1 MTGQTRMELRD
12 KVALIT
18 GAASGIGRATA
29 QLFAREGAQVVCTDI
44 DDARGRETVELIRSE
59 GFAASYH
66 HADVT
71 DAEEL
76 AAVAERCA
84 TEVGKLDILFNN
96 AGRTARQTFE
106 ATTAQT
112 WKEMLDLHLTGVFLC
127 SQAFLAMMK
136 KAGSGSIINHASV
149 DSLFGN
155 PSIAAYSA
163 AKGGL
168 IPLTHVMAHDLAKYQ
183 IRVNSISS
191 GGIFTAM
198 SLGKE
203 KVTASRVA
211 VTPLKRMG
219 TPEEVASVALFFA
232 SPASSFVNGANLVVD
247 GGRTAITQGCFDA

>member
-1 MTGQTRMELRD
+1 MILEN
-12 KVALIT
+12 KIALIT
-18 GAASGIGRATA
+18 GAASGVGRATA
-29 QLFAREGAQVVCTDI
+29 QLFAREGATLICTDI
-44 DDARGRETVELIRSE
+44 DDVRGLETVGLIRGE
-59 GFAASYH
+59 GLEAAYY
-66 HADVT
+66 HAD
-71 DAEEL
+71 ASNSQEL
-76 AAVAERCA
+76 AAVADRCA
-84 TEVGKLDILFNN
+84 GDFGQLDILFNN
-96 AGRTARQTFE
+96 AGRTVKQTFE
-106 ATTAQT
+106 ATTEQT

-127 SQAFLAMMK
+127 SRHFLPMMK

-203 KVTASRVA
+203 RVTASRIA
-211 VTPLKRMG
+211 VTPSKRMG
-219 TPEEVASVALFFA
+219 TPQEVASVALFFA
-232 SPASSFVNGANLVVD
+232 SSASSFVNGANLVVD